1 MANKG
6 SFKRGDPRTGRKPGS
21 ANKIP
26 QALKDMILQSLS
38 EVGGVSYLVAQSSK
52 NPTAYLALIGKV
64 LPLQVKQ
71 DGNEPMV
78 PAVVIHEHRDD

>member
-1 MANKG
+1 MGFAKGNTIGRGRPKGVPNKVNG
-6 SFKRGDPRTGRKPGS
+6 T
-21 ANKIP
+21 
-26 QALKDMILQSLS
+26 LKDMILQSLS